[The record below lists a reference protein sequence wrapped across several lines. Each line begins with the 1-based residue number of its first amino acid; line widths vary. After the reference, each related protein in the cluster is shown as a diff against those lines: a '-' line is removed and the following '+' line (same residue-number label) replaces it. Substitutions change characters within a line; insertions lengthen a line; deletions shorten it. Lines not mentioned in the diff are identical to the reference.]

1 MKKNITIKVGLII
14 LIVCLLCFL
23 FYKAYDVL
31 YGYFGG
37 NIDTPGED
45 YSFNDADKFIK
56 YGYPEIKSLSTQ
68 MITLLTSIL
77 VFSITFSEK
86 IVNFS
91 NAETYK
97 RQILLLSWTFLILAI
112 VCDGIGLA
120 FNSFALPFALADV
133 HTIETDKV
141 NSTEFYEPAA
151 RSLSFIVFSGIFFI
165 LGLISLI
172 AAGISSMA
180 KKTSV

>member
-1 MKKNITIKVGLII
+1 MKKNAPVRVI
-14 LIVCLLCFL
+14 LIMLTFFVLCFL
-23 FYKAYDVL
+23 FYKAYNFI

-37 NIDTPGED
+37 NIDTAGED

-56 YGYPEIKSLSTQ
+56 YGYPEIKSLATQ
-68 MITLLTSIL
+68 MITLLTSVL

-120 FNSFALPFALADV
+120 FNSFALPFALSDV
-133 HTIETDKV
+133 HTIETSKE

-151 RSLSFIVFSGIFFI
+151 RSLSFIVFSGLFFI

-172 AAGISSMA
+172 IAGISSMA
-180 KKTSV
+180 KKTSI